1 MDTYFRA
8 ALRLHDYLVA
18 HHGRDDALV
27 GPDPGVRFNDRLYRF
42 AKSALRAVPWQDDLY
57 YLQGQ
62 GYWVL
67 ANWRLAALTGDPDSK
82 YRELA
87 ERCSATMLDRQR
99 PDGTWEYPN
108 PEWKDRVATAEGV
121 WASLGLLES
130 YRQTGDGHYLDGVM
144 KWYTFMTETIGD
156 QHIGDD
162 LAGNYFAYRKGARV
176 PNNTAFV
183 LRFLAELADV
193 TGDTSY
199 LDRCAG
205 LINFM
210 RAVQKPSGEFPYA
223 VEGEDGGA
231 YKGHFQCYQYN

>member
-18 HHGRDDALV
+18 HHWRDDALV
-27 GPDPGVRFNDRLYRF
+27 GPDPGVRFNYRIYRF

-67 ANWRLAALTGDPDSK
+67 ANWRLAAL
-82 YRELA
+82 
-87 ERCSATMLDRQR
+87 
-99 PDGTWEYPN
+99 
-108 PEWKDRVATAEGV
+108 
-121 WASLGLLES
+121 
-130 YRQTGDGHYLDGVM
+130 
-144 KWYTFMTETIGD
+144 
-156 QHIGDD
+156 
-162 LAGNYFAYRKGARV
+162 
-176 PNNTAFV
+176 
-183 LRFLAELADV
+183 

-231 YKGHFQCYQYN
+231 YKGHFQCYQYNAFQCLDLMRYHDLTNDAAALPLIDDALDFLRSGI